1 MLKNL
6 KVFGLVAAVAV
17 FMVAASATS
26 KADDIQIGGL
36 VSFSPVANS
45 QCSGST
51 TGCQAVSFSNLT
63 VLATNPS
70 EPVNSSTS
78 PVSFPTFNL
87 GYWGGAT
94 FSPSSGALSIT
105 INGQTLTGNIAWDS
119 LVTTGSGGFQLDV
132 SLSGLAGGGTDSI
145 LDAFTSHGQG
155 NGILTFQFLA
165 GSGITSDQA
174 LADSIAPLPNN
185 SVSAT
190 LSTPEPASL
199 GLFGIGL
206 LALAFVYRR
215 RLKALA

>member
-1 MLKNL
+1 MVKKL
-6 KVFGLVAAVAV
+6 KVFGVVAAAAV
-17 FMVAASATS
+17 FMVAASTTS

-36 VSFSPVANS
+36 VSFSQTANTN
-45 QCSGST
+45 CSGST

-63 VLATNPS
+63 VEATNPS
-70 EPVNSSTS
+70 EPVTSSMS
-78 PVSFPTFNL
+78 PVSFPSFDL

-94 FSPSSGALSIT
+94 FSPASGALSVT

-119 LVTTGSGGFQLDV
+119 LVATGSGGFQLDV
-132 SLSGLAGGGTDSI
+132 SLNGLTGGGTDSI
-145 LDAFTSHGQG
+145 LSAFASHGQG
-155 NGILTFQFLA
+155 NGILTFQFTA
-165 GSGITSDQA
+165 GGITSVQA
-174 LADSIAPLPNN
+174 LADSTAALPNN